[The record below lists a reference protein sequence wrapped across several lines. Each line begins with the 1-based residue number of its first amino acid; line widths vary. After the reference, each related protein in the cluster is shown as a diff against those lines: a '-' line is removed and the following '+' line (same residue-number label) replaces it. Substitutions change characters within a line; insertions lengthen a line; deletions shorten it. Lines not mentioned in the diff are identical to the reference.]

1 VASSGRLVR
10 HGAAAGA
17 RHWDA
22 ACSGFFLAL
31 PPRAASPADDQAT
44 INNGSP
50 AMRRCP
56 RPFPLA
62 ACIVLLACG
71 PATPP
76 ANGTRVVQVAPP
88 TGARSADSTA
98 LSAALDAAK
107 PGDTVRFAAG
117 TYVIGNVEVGTDELT
132 LRGDSAG
139 TVLRGCA
146 PEEQK
151 RLGEEGFFAQCDGL
165 ALTGAR
171 QRVHALTFE
180 HFDIALAIGG
190 STDSTGP
197 VLNRSGGHRIEG
209 NIFRDNVTLEVFA
222 DADSAIVIAGNTFRN
237 TYHALA
243 VIGRNVHVLDNDIS
257 APEPDRVPFGWPSLA
272 IGLRPMGAVSCAG
285 TRIERNRISGH
296 TDAVVLA
303 VLPPDGPGASCPDV
317 TIRENVIRMLP
328 VLHSADA
335 GPLAGTP
342 AIGVPIRLLN
352 MQAGMAAGAVTFPMP
367 APPGGWPATFADAT
381 VRDIVVEGNDIEG
394 AIGVAIELVFAAS
407 SRVRG
412 NRIGA
417 ITPMSDAEHA
427 RLTSARTFGVGP
439 GLWVSDRDWRTI
451 NGTAVWVSPG
461 GRDNDVA
468 DNNIATARPAAAL
481 PPSAR

>member
-1 VASSGRLVR
+1 
-10 HGAAAGA
+10 
-17 RHWDA
+17 
-22 ACSGFFLAL
+22 
-31 PPRAASPADDQAT
+31 
-44 INNGSP
+44 
-50 AMRRCP
+50 MRRCLL
-56 RPFPLA
+56 PFPLA
-62 ACIVLLACG
+62 ACAVLAACG
-71 PATPP
+71 PSTP
-76 ANGTRVVQVAPP
+76 AGDTRVVKVAPP
-88 TGARSADSTA
+88 SGARSTDSTA
-98 LSAALDAAK
+98 LSAALGTAT

-117 TYVIGNVEVGTDELT
+117 TYVIGNVEVRTDDLT

-151 RLGEEGFFAQCDGL
+151 RLGEEGFFEQCDGL

-180 HFDIALAIGG
+180 HFGSALTIAGG
-190 STDSTGP
+190 IDSTGW

-209 NIFRDNVTLEVFA
+209 NTFRDNVTLEVHA
-222 DADSAIVIAGNTFRN
+222 DADSTIVIAGNTFRN

-243 VIGRNVHVLDNDIS
+243 VTGRNVHVLDNDIS
-257 APEPDRVPFGWPSLA
+257 APEPDHVPFGWPSLA

-296 TDAVVLA
+296 TDAVVLG
-303 VLPPDGPGASCPDV
+303 VLPSDGPGASCPDV

-367 APPGGWPATFADAT
+367 APPGGWPAAFADAS
-381 VRDIVVEGNDIEG
+381 VRDVVVEGNDIEG
-394 AIGVAIELVFAAS
+394 ATGVAIELVFAAS

-417 ITPMSDAEHA
+417 ITPMTDAEHA

-439 GLWVSDRDWRTI
+439 GIWVSARDWRTI
-451 NGTAVWVSPG
+451 NGTAVWASLG
-461 GRDNDVA
+461 GRDNDVT
-468 DNNIATARPAAAL
+468 DNEVAAASPAAAF
-481 PPSAR
+481 PSSAR